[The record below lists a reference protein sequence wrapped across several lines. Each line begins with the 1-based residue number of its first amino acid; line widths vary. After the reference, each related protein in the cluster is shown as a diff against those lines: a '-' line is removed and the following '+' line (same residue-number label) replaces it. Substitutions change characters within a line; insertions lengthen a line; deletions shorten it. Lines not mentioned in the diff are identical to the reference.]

1 MSEKSQEILLGSL
14 IEPPEFDADGEE
26 LEQRYAEAFYKSSK
40 IDIQDN
46 LNKIDFKNTWLVLK
60 SDIQNQPIQFQRIFA
75 EQMIDKIS
83 DVYDYR
89 FPLKISLDTEPD
101 LNIFYEFLEFLEYD
115 NIKFISSIWKFVNQ
129 VNLMRFDIKTFC
141 KTNKNIIIKEIDEQ
155 ADIYVQNELVLLFL
169 KSCPVD
175 VLINWFITHSE
186 RNRIDI
192 TVNILS

>member
-26 LEQRYAEAFYKSSK
+26 LEQRYAEAFYESSK

-46 LNKIDFKNTWLVLK
+46 LNRIDFKDTWLVLK

-75 EQMIDKIS
+75 EQTIDKIS
-83 DVYDYR
+83 DVYDYK

-115 NIKFISSIWKFVNQ
+115 NIKFISSLWKFINE

-141 KTNKNIIIKEIDEQ
+141 ETKKNIIIKEIDEQ

-169 KSCPVD
+169 KSCSAD

-186 RNRIDI
+186 RNRTDI